1 MELLHIWLYYDIMM
15 VFGAI
20 LEAGKEDNETQKLD
34 KFYESNSL
42 QLHEMI
48 S

>member
-1 MELLHIWLYYDIMM
+1 MM

-20 LEAGKEDNETQKLD
+20 LEAGKESIETQKLD

-42 QLHEMI
+42 Q
-48 S
+48 

>member
-1 MELLHIWLYYDIMM
+1 MM

-20 LEAGKEDNETQKLD
+20 LETIIEGNVIQKLD

-42 QLHEMI
+42 ELYEI
-48 S
+48 FS